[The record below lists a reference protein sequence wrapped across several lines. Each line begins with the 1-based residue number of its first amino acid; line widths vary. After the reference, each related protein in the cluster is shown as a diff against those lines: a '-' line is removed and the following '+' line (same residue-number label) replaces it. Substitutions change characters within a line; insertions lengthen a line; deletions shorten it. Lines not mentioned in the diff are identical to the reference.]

1 MDELTLPPALANE
14 LTDLYSGL
22 EEDYRRVAGQIPL
35 SCQGCPDNC
44 CDSWFFHHT
53 YCEWAYLWQ
62 GLRRLDTA
70 ALTRTLR
77 RAEDYLRQSQAQ
89 LAAGRR
95 PQLMCPLNE
104 DGLCVLYQHRL
115 LVCRMHGVP
124 AALTRPDGQQLRFP
138 GCFRCQE
145 IVHERHGDDSTAPRM
160 DRTQLFTKLAELEN
174 RLLGG
179 SRQRFPKVRKTIA
192 EMIVLGPPVLV
203 QPSSSSHSDTH
214 HG

>member
-1 MDELTLPPALANE
+1 MDELMLPPNLAAE
-14 LTDLYSGL
+14 LADIYSGL
-22 EEDYRRVAGQIPL
+22 EEDYRRVAGEIPL

-62 GLRRLDTA
+62 GLRRLE
-70 ALTRTLR
+70 TRTQTKIVR
-77 RAEDYLRQSQAQ
+77 QAEDYLWKSQVQ

-104 DGLCVLYQHRL
+104 NGLCALYEHRL

-145 IVHERHGDDSTAPRM
+145 IVQGEDAAPRM
-160 DRTQLFTKLAELEN
+160 DRTLLFTRLADLEN

-179 SRQRFPKVRKTIA
+179 CRQRFPKVRKTIA
-192 EMIVLGPPVLV
+192 EMIVLGPPALV
-203 QPSSSSHSDTH
+203 QPSSLSQ
-214 HG
+214 